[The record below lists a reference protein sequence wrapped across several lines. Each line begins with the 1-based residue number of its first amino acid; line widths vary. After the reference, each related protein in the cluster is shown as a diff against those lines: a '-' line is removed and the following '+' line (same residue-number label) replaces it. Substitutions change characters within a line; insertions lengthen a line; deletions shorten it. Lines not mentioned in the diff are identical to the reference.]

1 MKTLQELKNELLAD
15 GVIDANEAKEL
26 ETLLFA
32 DGRID
37 SEEANFIFE
46 LNDAVSG
53 KSNDVAWN
61 KLFVKAITSYLLD
74 DEDSPG
80 EIDETEADWLYN
92 KIKGD
97 GQIDGLEK
105 RIAFASEISSEE
117 FPSKIR
123 RIAIRFNCIGYFSYE
138 ETC

>member
-26 ETLLFA
+26 ETLLFV

-46 LNDAVSG
+46 LNDVVSG

-74 DEDSPG
+74 DEDSLG
-80 EIDETEADWLYN
+80 KIDEAEADWLHN
-92 KIKGD
+92 KVKGD

-105 RIAFASEISSEE
+105 ELLLHLKSQAKNFPAKLEE
-117 FPSKIR
+117 LL
-123 RIAIRFNCIGYFSYE
+123 
-138 ETC
+138 

>member
-26 ETLLFA
+26 ETLLFV

-74 DEDSPG
+74 DEDSLG
-80 EIDETEADWLYN
+80 KIDETEADWLYN
-92 KIKGD
+92 KVKGD

-105 RIAFASEISSEE
+105 ELLLHLKSQAKNFPAKLEE
-117 FPSKIR
+117 LL
-123 RIAIRFNCIGYFSYE
+123 
-138 ETC
+138 

>member
-15 GVIDANEAKEL
+15 GVIDANETKEL

-53 KSNDVAWN
+53 KINDVAWN
-61 KLFVKAITSYLLD
+61 KLFVKVITSYLLD
-74 DEDSPG
+74 DEVSPG
-80 EIDETEADWLYN
+80 EIDEAEADWLYN

-97 GQIDGLEK
+97 GQIDAVEKELLLHLKCKAKNFPTKLE
-105 RIAFASEISSEE
+105 ELL
-117 FPSKIR
+117 
-123 RIAIRFNCIGYFSYE
+123 
-138 ETC
+138 

>member
-26 ETLLFA
+26 ETLLFV

-74 DEDSPG
+74 DEDSLG
-80 EIDETEADWLYN
+80 KIDEAEADWLYN
-92 KIKGD
+92 KVKGD

-105 RIAFASEISSEE
+105 ELLLHLKSQAKNFPAKLEE
-117 FPSKIR
+117 LL
-123 RIAIRFNCIGYFSYE
+123 
-138 ETC
+138 

>member
-26 ETLLFA
+26 EILLFA
-32 DGRID
+32 DGKID

-53 KSNDVAWN
+53 KSNNVAWN

-74 DEDSPG
+74 DENSPG
-80 EIDETEADWLYN
+80 EIDKAEADWLYN

-105 RIAFASEISSEE
+105 ELLLHLKSQAKNFPAKLEE
-117 FPSKIR
+117 LL
-123 RIAIRFNCIGYFSYE
+123 
-138 ETC
+138 